1 MLASELR
8 KKINDKIKLWA
19 KSDTPT
25 ELQSKIVS
33 STLYFD
39 FLWNKFNKLPIWDCK

>member
-1 MLASELR
+1 VLVNSEDMAVLASELR

-25 ELQSKIVS
+25 EMQNKIVS
-33 STLYFD
+33 A
-39 FLWNKFNKLPIWDCK
+39 IWQFHLFH